1 MNHITILLKIYF
13 LIALTFV
20 SFQKFIAV
28 DIYFTLQWSFDHWL
42 LNVDCKKLWEKGE
55 PPLLSTSSYL
65 MHKKCNSF
73 FFVKPKID
81 WPQRKQQNWSNS
93 KRKKVCTR
101 VNYCP
106 FFPWESICNY
116 FLDFFHSYKEVR
128 SNRNYS
134 RACFGKEETGYC
146 NGSHYTRELYLCFQT
161 SGGKKQCQDF

>member
-1 MNHITILLKIYF
+1 MIFWSLAAECWLQKVVRERRDTSTLNFKLLD
-13 LIALTFV
+13 A
-20 SFQKFIAV
+20 QKV
-28 DIYFTLQWSFDHWL
+28 QL
-42 LNVDCKKLWEKGE
+42 
-55 PPLLSTSSYL
+55 
-65 MHKKCNSF
+65 F

-81 WPQRKQQNWSNS
+81 WPQRKQQNWSNSNS